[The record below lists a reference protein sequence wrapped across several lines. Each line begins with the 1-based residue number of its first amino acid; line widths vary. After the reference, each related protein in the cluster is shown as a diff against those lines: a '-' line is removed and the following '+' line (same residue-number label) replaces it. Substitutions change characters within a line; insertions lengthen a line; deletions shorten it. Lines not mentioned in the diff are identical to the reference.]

1 MAHLKRRFLPA
12 WLFSAPITS
21 TFLLNRHSHPY
32 AHQQYLYVKYAS
44 VTRLGDLLHFG
55 QLFKACGNNYFAHIT
70 HILIQFCK
78 VVEIFHFNSEIIFGQ
93 LLQTFGE
100 FLLVTLIV
108 AKNTQGE
115 CCLKKQMDGWIDWR
129 YLTTKETVFSTD
141 GQQFH
146 CHFRIALLGN
156 VTQ

>member
-55 QLFKACGNNYFAHIT
+55 QLFKACGINYFAQIA
-70 HILIQFCK
+70 LNLGNFCK
-78 VVEIFHFNSEIIFGQ
+78 VVKIFQLAWEIIFGQ
-93 LLQTFGE
+93 LSWTFGD
-100 FLLVTLIV
+100 FYLVTLGV
-108 AKNTQGE
+108 RKE
-115 CCLKKQMDGWIDWR
+115 KDVCSQMFQILEI
-129 YLTTKETVFSTD
+129 YLTINVLGKYKES
-141 GQQFH
+141 
-146 CHFRIALLGN
+146 FRPSKKI
-156 VTQ
+156 